1 MEEIYMYGSGECDQ
15 LGDIFKKR
23 YDDEGN
29 EMEPP
34 LESKIPRKL
43 NFNISL
49 PKKINKI
56 CCGGMFTLALTNY
69 GEVYSWG
76 SADDG
81 SLGRKGPENT
91 PIKLDI
97 PSFILDITA
106 GDCHGVAYNNN
117 LNQIY
122 WWGSFRNVNGLFS
135 KIIES
140 PILFDNDKL
149 QNQEVKK
156 IKSGAN
162 HIVFLT
168 KLNRV
173 FCVGNGE
180 FGQIGRDPTF
190 HIVADSDFIPNLFN
204 EENIEDIFT
213 GYNHSFLL
221 QKIDDKKIL
230 KAWGRNT
237 WGQLGIGEYNNCYI
251 PKIVKFPNLAE
262 TEVIQ
267 CTGGENHSL
276 ALTNNYQVYV
286 WGDNDE
292 NQCGNLTG
300 ADKDNNFTT
309 PRLLEFFNDN
319 LVTEIRSNSYYNYA
333 FNPESGKVYSWGMGE
348 FLTLGNK
355 TYDNKISPE
364 LIPSEFFRGLG
375 ITDISL
381 GAHHVATLLRDP
393 SMTYVKEK
401 KFEFSV
407 NVNPTEV
414 KTEYVNYNSDMRRR
428 DDNDDDDNR
437 FPFKYIKTEVIKEE
451 NFNTYNFSF
460 YRNKMDIEYDLNNVP
475 SQNNYIG
482 ILPINI
488 KNNDDNNGFTYDKIK
503 YSNYNNT
510 SSEKKNLRNNNNL
523 NNNVN
528 IIINTEQK
536 SKKKINVNIRSN
548 IKKSSN
554 KKKLRKINKTKE
566 KSENKNLRNSSSK
579 KNIKDNDKKKE
590 TKNNTFHLMLRS
602 TVKKNNSP
610 SKKKT
615 SPSKT
620 NTKTN
625 QKTKEEPKF
634 LIKVNKFLENEEI
647 PEENNLHVIQ
657 PKENK
662 SKKKDKIIKNES
674 KSIKNKNNNK
684 KLTNKKE
691 KDNNK
696 KKSRTLSKPNKRKK
710 LSVNIKIK
718 KEPELRRSNRLKE
731 KKERKKFNEFI

>member
-97 PSFILDITA
+97 PCFILDITA

-190 HIVADSDFIPNLFN
+190 HIIADSDFIPNLFN

-267 CTGGENHSL
+267 CAGGENHSI
-276 ALTNNYQVYV
+276 ALTNKYQVYV

-300 ADKDNNFTT
+300 ADNDNNFTT

-319 LVTEIRSNSYYNYA
+319 HVTEIRSNSYINYA

-364 LIPSEFFRGLG
+364 LIPTEFFKGLG

-381 GAHHVATLLRDP
+381 GLHHVATLLRDP
-393 SMTYVKEK
+393 SMRYVKEK
-401 KFEFSV
+401 KFEFTY
-407 NVNPTEV
+407 NVNPEI
-414 KTEYVNYNSDMRRR
+414 KTESVKYNNDMRRR
-428 DDNDDDDNR
+428 DDDDDR
-437 FPFKYIKTEVIKEE
+437 FPFKYIKTEVIKED
-451 NFNTYNFSF
+451 NFNTYNFSL

-510 SSEKKNLRNNNNL
+510 SSEKKNLRNNNL

-566 KSENKNLRNSSSK
+566 KSEIKNRNSSSK
-579 KNIKDNDKKKE
+579 KNNKENDKKKE

-610 SKKKT
+610 SKKK

-625 QKTKEEPKF
+625 QKIKEEEPKF

-662 SKKKDKIIKNES
+662 SKKKDKTIKNES

-718 KEPELRRSNRLKE
+718 KEPELRRSTRLKE

>member
-97 PSFILDITA
+97 PIFILDITA
-106 GDCHGVAYNNN
+106 GDCHGVAYNNI

-401 KFEFSV
+401 KFENSV
-407 NVNPTEV
+407 NVNPPEV
-414 KTEYVNYNSDMRRR
+414 KTEYVHYNNDMRRR
-428 DDNDDDDNR
+428 DDNDEDDNR

-503 YSNYNNT
+503 
-510 SSEKKNLRNNNNL
+510 
-523 NNNVN
+523 
-528 IIINTEQK
+528 
-536 SKKKINVNIRSN
+536 
-548 IKKSSN
+548 
-554 KKKLRKINKTKE
+554 
-566 KSENKNLRNSSSK
+566 
-579 KNIKDNDKKKE
+579 
-590 TKNNTFHLMLRS
+590 
-602 TVKKNNSP
+602 
-610 SKKKT
+610 
-615 SPSKT
+615 
-620 NTKTN
+620 
-625 QKTKEEPKF
+625 
-634 LIKVNKFLENEEI
+634 
-647 PEENNLHVIQ
+647 
-657 PKENK
+657 
-662 SKKKDKIIKNES
+662 
-674 KSIKNKNNNK
+674 
-684 KLTNKKE
+684 
-691 KDNNK
+691 
-696 KKSRTLSKPNKRKK
+696 
-710 LSVNIKIK
+710 
-718 KEPELRRSNRLKE
+718 
-731 KKERKKFNEFI
+731 

>member
-1 MEEIYMYGSGECDQ
+1 MYGSGECDQ

-401 KFEFSV
+401 KFENSV
-407 NVNPTEV
+407 NVNPPEV
-414 KTEYVNYNSDMRRR
+414 KTEYVHYNNDMRRR
-428 DDNDDDDNR
+428 DDNDEDDNR

-662 SKKKDKIIKNES
+662 SKKKDKTIKNES

-718 KEPELRRSNRLKE
+718 KEPELRRSTRLKE

>member
-106 GDCHGVAYNNN
+106 GDCHGVAYNNI

-401 KFEFSV
+401 KFEISV
-407 NVNPTEV
+407 NVNPPEV
-414 KTEYVNYNSDMRRR
+414 KTEYVHYNNDMRRR

-579 KNIKDNDKKKE
+579 KNNKDNDKKKE
-590 TKNNTFHLMLRS
+590 TKNNTFHLILRS

-662 SKKKDKIIKNES
+662 SKKKDKTIKNES

-718 KEPELRRSNRLKE
+718 KEPELRRSTRLKE

>member
-718 KEPELRRSNRLKE
+718 KEPELRRSTRLKE

>member
-1 MEEIYMYGSGECDQ
+1 MYGSGECDQ

-106 GDCHGVAYNNN
+106 GDCHGVAYNNI

-401 KFEFSV
+401 KFENSV
-407 NVNPTEV
+407 NVNPPEV
-414 KTEYVNYNSDMRRR
+414 KTEYVHYNNDMRRR

-566 KSENKNLRNSSSK
+566 KSEIKNRNSSSK
-579 KNIKDNDKKKE
+579 KNNKENDKKKE

-662 SKKKDKIIKNES
+662 SKKKDKTIKNES

-691 KDNNK
+691 KENNK

-718 KEPELRRSNRLKE
+718 KEPELRRSTRLKE

>member
-106 GDCHGVAYNNN
+106 GDCHGVAYNNI

-401 KFEFSV
+401 KFENSV
-407 NVNPTEV
+407 NVNPPEV
-414 KTEYVNYNSDMRRR
+414 KTEYVHYNNDMRRR

-590 TKNNTFHLMLRS
+590 TKNNTFHLILRS

-662 SKKKDKIIKNES
+662 SKKKDKTM
-674 KSIKNKNNNK
+674 K
-684 KLTNKKE
+684 KLTKMN
-691 KDNNK
+691 
-696 KKSRTLSKPNKRKK
+696 
-710 LSVNIKIK
+710 
-718 KEPELRRSNRLKE
+718 
-731 KKERKKFNEFI
+731 

>member
-1 MEEIYMYGSGECDQ
+1 MYGSGECDQ

-106 GDCHGVAYNNN
+106 GDCHGVAYNNI

-401 KFEFSV
+401 KFENSV
-407 NVNPTEV
+407 NVNPPEV
-414 KTEYVNYNSDMRRR
+414 KTEYVHYNNDMRRR

-579 KNIKDNDKKKE
+579 KNNKDNDKKKE
-590 TKNNTFHLMLRS
+590 TKNNTFHLILRS

-662 SKKKDKIIKNES
+662 SKKKDKTIKNES

-718 KEPELRRSNRLKE
+718 KEPELRRSTRLKE

>member
-1 MEEIYMYGSGECDQ
+1 MYGSGECDQ

-97 PSFILDITA
+97 PIFILDITA
-106 GDCHGVAYNNN
+106 GDCHGVAYNNI

-407 NVNPTEV
+407 NVNPPEV

-428 DDNDDDDNR
+428 DDNDEDDNR

-662 SKKKDKIIKNES
+662 SKKKDKTIKNES

-718 KEPELRRSNRLKE
+718 KEPELRRSTRLKE

>member
-97 PSFILDITA
+97 PCFILDITA
-106 GDCHGVAYNNN
+106 GDCHGVAYNNF

-251 PKIVKFPNLAE
+251 PKIVKFPNITE
-262 TEVIQ
+262 TEIIQ
-267 CTGGENHSL
+267 CEGGESHSI
-276 ALTNNYQVYV
+276 ALTKNHQVYV
-286 WGDNDE
+286 WGNNDE
-292 NQCGNLTG
+292 NQCGDLSG

-309 PRLLEFFNDN
+309 PRLLEFFDDN
-319 LVTEIRSNSYYNYA
+319 YVTEIRSNSYYNYA

-401 KFEFSV
+401 KFENSV
-407 NVNPTEV
+407 NVNPPEV
-414 KTEYVNYNSDMRRR
+414 KTEYVHYNNDMRRR

-437 FPFKYIKTEVIKEE
+437 FPFKYIKTEVIKED
-451 NFNTYNFSF
+451 NFNTYNLSF

-510 SSEKKNLRNNNNL
+510 SSEKKNLRNNNL

-566 KSENKNLRNSSSK
+566 KSEIKNRNSSSK
-579 KNIKDNDKKKE
+579 KNNKENDKKKE

-610 SKKKT
+610 SKKK

-625 QKTKEEPKF
+625 QKIKEEEPKF

-662 SKKKDKIIKNES
+662 SKKKDKTIKNES

-718 KEPELRRSNRLKE
+718 KEPELRRSTRLKE

>member
-1 MEEIYMYGSGECDQ
+1 MYGSGECDQ

-106 GDCHGVAYNNN
+106 GDCHGVAYNNI

-401 KFEFSV
+401 KFENSV
-407 NVNPTEV
+407 NVNPPEV
-414 KTEYVNYNSDMRRR
+414 KTEYVHYNNDMRRR

-566 KSENKNLRNSSSK
+566 KSEIKNRNSSSK
-579 KNIKDNDKKKE
+579 KNNKENDKKKE

-662 SKKKDKIIKNES
+662 SKKKDKTIKNES

-718 KEPELRRSNRLKE
+718 KEPELRRSTRLKE

>member
-1 MEEIYMYGSGECDQ
+1 MYGSGECDQ

-106 GDCHGVAYNNN
+106 GDCHGVAYNNF

-190 HIVADSDFIPNLFN
+190 HIIADSDFIPNLFN

-267 CTGGENHSL
+267 CAGGENHSI

-401 KFEFSV
+401 KFENSV
-407 NVNPTEV
+407 NVNPPEV
-414 KTEYVNYNSDMRRR
+414 KTEYVHYNNDMRRR

-510 SSEKKNLRNNNNL
+510 SSEKKNLRNNNL

-566 KSENKNLRNSSSK
+566 KSENKNRNSSSK
-579 KNIKDNDKKKE
+579 KNNKENDKKKE

-610 SKKKT
+610 SKKK

-625 QKTKEEPKF
+625 QKIKEEEPKF

-662 SKKKDKIIKNES
+662 SKKKDKTIKNES

-718 KEPELRRSNRLKE
+718 KEPELRRSTRLKE

>member
-106 GDCHGVAYNNN
+106 GDCHGVAYNNI

-401 KFEFSV
+401 KFENSV
-407 NVNPTEV
+407 NVNPPEV
-414 KTEYVNYNSDMRRR
+414 KTEYVHYNNDMRRR

-579 KNIKDNDKKKE
+579 KNNKDNDKKKE
-590 TKNNTFHLMLRS
+590 TKNNTFHLILRS

-662 SKKKDKIIKNES
+662 SKKKDKTIKNES

-718 KEPELRRSNRLKE
+718 KEPELRRSTRLKE